1 MNGYALVEIVLVF
14 GGTLAFVAWQLWD
27 VKRARLAREAHER
40 VEKERA
46 ANATAEP
53 GTGQG

>member
-27 VKRARLAREAHER
+27 VKRARLAREAQER

-46 ANATAEP
+46 GKATAEP
-53 GTGQG
+53 ETRQG